1 MSYFRHA
8 VMLLAAALVA
18 SGGTAAAQDAESVRL
33 SVDLGFV
40 DVSGNTDVTTLNLG
54 EKLAYPSGRWTFSQS
69 AAVIYGQ
76 TGGGSTAEQYDAG
89 VRADYA
95 LVARISAFAAAGYS
109 RNVFAGIAERWTE
122 GVGLA
127 WRAITAPRDS
137 VRFEAGFVVHQERT
151 AADTRRSFGASRA
164 ALDFTHAFGAA
175 AAFTQALE
183 WIASVEESRDQ
194 RINSET
200 AITAPI
206 SRQIALRASYLIRFD
221 NAPEVGKRDTD
232 RVFTTGLQVVF

>member
-1 MSYFRHA
+1 MSYFRRA
-8 VMLLAAALVA
+8 AMFLATAFVAA
-18 SGGTAAAQDAESVRL
+18 GGATAAQDAKSVTL
-33 SVDLGFV
+33 TVDLGFV
-40 DVSGNTDVTTLNLG
+40 DVSGNTDVTTFNLG
-54 EKLAYPSGRWTFSQS
+54 EKLAYPRGRWTFSQS

-95 LVARISAFAAAGYS
+95 LVARVSAFADVGYS
-109 RNVFAGIAERWTE
+109 RNVFAGIAQRWNQ

-127 WRAITAPRDS
+127 WRAIAAPRDS
-137 VRFEAGFVVHQERT
+137 VRFEAAFGLNQERNV
-151 AADTRRSFGASRA
+151 AAVRRNFGASRA
-164 ALDFTHAFGAA
+164 ALDFKHTFGAA
-175 AAFTQALE
+175 AAFRQAVE
-183 WIASVEESRDQ
+183 WIASVEDSRDQ

-206 SRQIALRASYLIRFD
+206 SRQIALKASYLLRFD